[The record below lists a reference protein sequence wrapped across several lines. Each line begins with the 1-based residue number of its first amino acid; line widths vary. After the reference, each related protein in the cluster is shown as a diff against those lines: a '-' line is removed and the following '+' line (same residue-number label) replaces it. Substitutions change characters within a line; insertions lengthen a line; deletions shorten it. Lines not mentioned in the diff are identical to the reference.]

1 MRSENRV
8 SQLTLKNLVIQ
19 LRRCTKRQHLMS
31 EKKKAYN
38 WLSPLANILEQA
50 DGLGETE

>member
-1 MRSENRV
+1 MHQEATFNER
-8 SQLTLKNLVIQ
+8 
-19 LRRCTKRQHLMS
+19 
-31 EKKKAYN
+31 KKKAYN